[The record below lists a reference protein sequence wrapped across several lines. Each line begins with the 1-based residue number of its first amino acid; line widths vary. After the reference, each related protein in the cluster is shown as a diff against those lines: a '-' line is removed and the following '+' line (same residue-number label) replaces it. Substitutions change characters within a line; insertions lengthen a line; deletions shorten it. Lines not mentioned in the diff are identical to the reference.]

1 MIEVVALL
9 MFLKGDLKEHYYVP
23 KGFSKCLEMKRK
35 SERTANPERVR
46 YSCAKVMA
54 KMSEDGKHIIAIAK
68 KD

>member
-9 MFLKGDLKEHYYVP
+9 MFLEGDLKEHYYVP

-35 SERTANPERVR
+35 SERSANPERVR